1 MDEKNQEV
9 YERIPWESLEKQGG
23 DRQWLILG
31 IAGAVVAGS
40 LGYSF
45 MSNRAA
51 PLPPPLTEAAAAV
64 AAPTT
69 TFAPVAPAPAPA
81 PAQPAPSVVTE
92 ADLYAVDPD
101 RIAAEAAAHARWVVR
116 EFLANDGST
125 EQGVLRSLLP
135 ADIPLP
141 STPEGVLV
149 FVEWVDSVGVEEVDV
164 GTYRVDVLARYMVA
178 ADGGDYQRVDPE
190 LFTLDI
196 DMTDGV
202 PRLLGAPG
210 VKPVDSAATAGLG
223 LGAVPDAVAAGVEAL
238 RPGSEIVGGYVDPGG
253 TWNVVVMTTGPG
265 GVIRP
270 EMVPIIP

>member
-45 MSNRAA
+45 MSNRPA
-51 PLPPPLTEAAAAV
+51 PLPPPPTEAAAA
-64 AAPTT
+64 ATAPTT
-69 TFAPVAPAPAPA
+69 TFAPVAPVPVPA
-81 PAQPAPSVVTE
+81 PAQPAPSLVTE
-92 ADLYAVDPD
+92 ADLYAVHPD
-101 RIAAEAAAHARWVVR
+101 SLAAEAAAHARWVVR
-116 EFLANDGST
+116 ELLASDGSS

-141 STPEGVLV
+141 SIPEGVLV
-149 FVEWVDSVGVEEVDV
+149 FVEWVDSVGVEEIDI
-164 GTYRVDVLARYMVA
+164 GTYRVDVLARYMVSA
-178 ADGGDYQRVDPE
+178 GGGDYQRVDPE
-190 LFTLDI
+190 VFTLDI
-196 DMTDGV
+196 AMADGM

-210 VKPVDSAATAGLG
+210 VKAVESPATVGLG
-223 LGAVPDAVAAGVEAL
+223 LSAVPDAVAAGVETL
-238 RPGSEIVGGYVDPGG
+238 RPGSEIVGGYVDQGG
-253 TWNVVVMTTGPG
+253 IWNVVVMATGPG

-270 EMVPIIP
+270 EMIPISP

>member
-1 MDEKNQEV
+1 MDEKKQEV
-9 YERIPWESLEKQGG
+9 YERIPWENLEKQGG

-45 MSNRAA
+45 MSNRPA
-51 PLPPPLTEAAAAV
+51 PLPPPPTEAAAPV
-64 AAPTT
+64 PTQPTT
-69 TFAPVAPAPAPA
+69 VPPADPAPPS
-81 PAQPAPSVVTE
+81 PQPAPSVVTE

-101 RIAAEAAAHARWVVR
+101 RLAAEAAAHARWAVR
-116 EFLANDGST
+116 EYLAHDGSS

-141 STPEGVLV
+141 STPEGVLI
-149 FVEWVDSVGVEEVDV
+149 FVEWVDSVGVEEIDV
-164 GTYRVDVLARYMVA
+164 GTYRVDVLARYMVS
-178 ADGGDYQRVDPE
+178 ADGGEYQRLDPE
-190 LFTLDI
+190 LFTIDI
-196 DMTDGV
+196 AMADGI

-210 VKPVDSAATAGLG
+210 VKAIDSTATAPLG
-223 LGAVPDAVAAGVEAL
+223 LAVVPEGVSAGVEAL

-253 TWNVVVMTTGPG
+253 TWNVVILATGPG

-270 EMVPIIP
+270 EMIPISP

>member
-9 YERIPWESLEKQGG
+9 YERIPWDSLEKQGG

-45 MSNRAA
+45 MSNRPA
-51 PLPPPLTEAAAAV
+51 PLPPLPTEAVAAV
-64 AAPTT
+64 SAPTT
-69 TFAPVAPAPAPA
+69 TFAAVPPATPP
-81 PAQPAPSVVTE
+81 PQPAPSLVTE

-101 RIAAEAAAHARWVVR
+101 RLAAGAAAHARWVVR
-116 EFLANDGST
+116 EFLANDGSS
-125 EQGVLRSLLP
+125 EQVVLRSLLP

-149 FVEWVDSVGVEEVDV
+149 FVEWVDSVGVAEIDV
-164 GTYRVDVLARYMVA
+164 GTFRVEVLARYMVS

-190 LFTLDI
+190 VFTLDI
-196 DMTDGV
+196 GMADGI

-210 VKPVDSAATAGLG
+210 VKAVDSSATASLG

-238 RPGSEIVGGYVDPGG
+238 RPGSEIVGGYVDQGG
-253 TWNVVVMTTGPG
+253 TWNVVVMATGPG
-265 GVIRP
+265 GIIRP
-270 EMVPIIP
+270 EMIPISP

>member
-45 MSNRAA
+45 MSNRSA
-51 PLPPPLTEAAAAV
+51 PLPPPPTDTVAAEAAPITL
-64 AAPTT
+64 AP
-69 TFAPVAPAPAPA
+69 AAPAPVPA
-81 PAQPAPSVVTE
+81 PAQPAPSLVTE

-101 RIAAEAAAHARWVVR
+101 LLAAEAAAHARWVVR

-125 EQGVLRSLLP
+125 EPGVLRSLLP

-149 FVEWVDSVGVEEVDV
+149 FVEWVDSLGVQEVDV
-164 GTYRVDVLARYMVA
+164 GTYRVDVLARYMVS

-196 DMTDGV
+196 AMADGI

-210 VKPVDSAATAGLG
+210 VKAVDSPATAGLG

-253 TWNVVVMTTGPG
+253 SWNVVVLATGPG
-265 GVIRP
+265 GVLRP
-270 EMVPIIP
+270 EMVPISP

>member
-9 YERIPWESLEKQGG
+9 YERIPWETLEKQGG

-45 MSNRAA
+45 MSNQPA
-51 PLPPPLTEAAAAV
+51 PLPPPPTEVATAV
-64 AAPTT
+64 TVPSTT
-69 TFAPVAPAPAPA
+69 LAPVAPVAPP
-81 PAQPAPSVVTE
+81 PQPAPSVVTE

-101 RIAAEAAAHARWVVR
+101 RLATEAAAHARWVVR
-116 EFLANDGST
+116 EYLAQDGSS
-125 EQGVLRSLLP
+125 EQGVLRGLLP
-135 ADIPLP
+135 ADVPLP

-149 FVEWVDSVGVEEVDV
+149 FVEWVDSTGVEEVDV
-164 GTYRVDVLARYMVA
+164 GTYRVDVLARYMVS

-190 LFTLDI
+190 IFTLDI
-196 DMTDGV
+196 EMTDGY

-210 VKPVDSAATAGLG
+210 VRAIDSPTTAGLG
-223 LGAVPDAVAAGVEAL
+223 LGGVPDAVAAEVEAL
-238 RPGSEIVGGYVDPGG
+238 RPGSEIVGGYVDQGG
-253 TWNVVVMTTGPG
+253 TWNVVVLATGPG

-270 EMVPIIP
+270 ETVPIGP